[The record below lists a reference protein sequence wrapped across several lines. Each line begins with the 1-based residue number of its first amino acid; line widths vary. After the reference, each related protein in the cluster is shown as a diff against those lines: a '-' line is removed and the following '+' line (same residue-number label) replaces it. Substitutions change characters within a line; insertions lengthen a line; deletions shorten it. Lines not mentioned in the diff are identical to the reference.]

1 MTKIL
6 IVDDHVSVQESLST
20 AFDAQED
27 FAVVGTCSS
36 AAYAPLYCEK
46 LQPDLVFMDVCTE
59 KGASGIE
66 AVETLRRQFPK
77 LKIIV
82 MTAFEEVTYVP
93 RARQAGADAF
103 VYKSRSLRAA
113 PHNC

>member
-1 MTKIL
+1 MTRIL

-46 LQPDLVFMDVCTE
+46 LQPAQTVLSYSVLYRND
-59 KGASGIE
+59 
-66 AVETLRRQFPK
+66 
-77 LKIIV
+77 
-82 MTAFEEVTYVP
+82 
-93 RARQAGADAF
+93 
-103 VYKSRSLRAA
+103 SL
-113 PHNC
+113 

>member
-46 LQPDLVFMDVCTE
+46 LQPE
-59 KGASGIE
+59 
-66 AVETLRRQFPK
+66 
-77 LKIIV
+77 
-82 MTAFEEVTYVP
+82 
-93 RARQAGADAF
+93 
-103 VYKSRSLRAA
+103 
-113 PHNC
+113 